1 MSAKLFYR
9 LFWKSADFKP
19 KTIWKKMTVRNV
31 PSSIPS
37 TESGKHPSTTNLDY
51 KLATEIFTTG
61 ATELTAFGRKYGD
74 AVYFSNVHP
83 WSPW

>member
-1 MSAKLFYR
+1 
-9 LFWKSADFKP
+9 
-19 KTIWKKMTVRNV
+19 MTVRNV
-31 PSSIPS
+31 PSSVPS
-37 TESGKHPSTTNLDY
+37 AESGKPPSTTSLDY

-74 AVYFSNVHP
+74 AVYFSNLQP